1 MKFVRLVLSL
11 YSVQLI
17 VISALLMTYLLA
29 TADRTGVAR
38 ESPPTIEEVKME
50 VTVVAGFSEDVSAD
64 GGELPSGAR
73 PHER

>member
-1 MKFVRLVLSL
+1 
-11 YSVQLI
+11 
-17 VISALLMTYLLA
+17 MTYLLA